1 MNKNDETAYA
11 WSIIMQK
18 IRSLRDEK
26 HTLEEIG
33 NIMGVRKGTVSRWLL
48 DNENRVGGENTT
60 FGDMLRYA
68 NALNIPLDAL
78 TRDAFFTTNPATT
91 QRTPPQPAVENPDN
105 IISFTAPEWM
115 INALSQQAELLEIS
129 SQSLIKVWL
138 ADKLNTLKRQ

>member
-1 MNKNDETAYA
+1 MIKNDETAYA

-18 IRSLRDEK
+18 IRSLRNEK
-26 HTLEEIG
+26 YTLEEIG

-68 NALNIPLDAL
+68 HALNIPLDAL
-78 TRDAFFTTNPATT
+78 TKNAFFTTHSTAVQHTT
-91 QRTPPQPAVENPDN
+91 PQQPVTMANN

-115 INALSQQAELLEIS
+115 IHALNQKAKELEIS
-129 SQSLIKVWL
+129 SQALIKVWL
-138 ADKLNTLKRQ
+138 ADKLGTLKSE